1 MKNLTK
7 GILLGTLTAG
17 VAAATAY
24 YRSLSPMQ
32 KEAVQDR
39 FLDQLAASK
48 VKMDQLKN
56 DTTDHFNILMSE
68 LRYAQEN
75 DEGWQILLADFK
87 QEYINLSN
95 QAKNQ
100 YTYWQQAL
108 AEQVDAHLDIDVPGT
123 MDQIQSNYSEIKNQ
137 AAKVFT
143 EAKSNLVA
151 DHQNSKNEVDKK
163 IDEAQA
169 EFDIVLD
176 AQQADV
182 KAALG
187 LAEDDINE
195 IK

>member
-7 GILLGTLTAG
+7 GILLGGLTAG

-56 DTTDHFNILMSE
+56 DTVDHFNILMSE

-100 YTYWQQAL
+100 YTYWQQVL
-108 AEQVDAHLDIDVPGT
+108 AEQVDAHLDIDVNGT
-123 MDQIQSNYSEIKNQ
+123 MDQIQSNYAEIKDQ
-137 AAKVFT
+137 AAKVFA
-143 EAKSNLVA
+143 EAKGNLVA

-163 IDEAQA
+163 MDEAQT

-187 LAEDDINE
+187 LAEADTKQD
-195 IK
+195 